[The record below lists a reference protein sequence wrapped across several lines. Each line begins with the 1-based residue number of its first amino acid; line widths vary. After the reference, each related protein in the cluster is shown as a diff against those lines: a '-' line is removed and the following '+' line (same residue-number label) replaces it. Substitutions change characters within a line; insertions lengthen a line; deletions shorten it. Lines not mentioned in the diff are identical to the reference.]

1 MDYTKIIIRPVIT
14 EKANLAK
21 EYLNQ
26 VSFIVANTANKI
38 EVKRAV
44 EAAFNVHVDAV
55 NIVRRRPIR
64 RLRQGRVIGKVA
76 GYKKAFVTLAKGD
89 KIEFFEGV

>member
-1 MDYTKIIIRPVIT
+1 MDYTSILIKPVIT

-26 VSFIVANTANKI
+26 VSFIVANSANKI

-44 EAAFNVHVDAV
+44 EAAFNVKVESV
-55 NIVRRRPIR
+55 NIIRRRPSR
-64 RLRQGRVIGKVA
+64 RLRHGRVIGKVA
-76 GYKKAFVTLAKGD
+76 GFKKAYVTLSQGD

>member
-26 VSFIVANTANKI
+26 VSFVVAPSANKI

-44 EAAFNVHVDAV
+44 EAAFGVKVEAV
-55 NIVRRRPIR
+55 NIVRRRPSR
-64 RLRQGRVIGKVA
+64 RLRHGRVIGKVA
-76 GYKKAFVTLAKGD
+76 GFKKAFVTLAKGD

>member
-1 MDYTKIIIRPVIT
+1 MDYTSILIRPVIT

-26 VSFIVANTANKI
+26 VSFIVANSANKI

-44 EAAFNVHVDAV
+44 EAAFNVKVESV
-55 NIVRRRPIR
+55 NIIRRRPSR
-64 RLRQGRVIGKVA
+64 RLRHGRVVGKVA
-76 GYKKAFVTLAKGD
+76 GFKKAFVTIAQGD

>member
-14 EKANLAK
+14 EKANLLK
-21 EYLNQ
+21 EYHNQ
-26 VSFIVANTANKI
+26 VSFIVANSANKI

-44 EAAFNVHVDAV
+44 EAAFNVHVEAV
-55 NIVRRRPIR
+55 NIIRKRPSRRMRH
-64 RLRQGRVIGKVA
+64 GRTIGKVS
-76 GYKKAFVTLAKGD
+76 GYKKAFVSLAQGD

>member
-1 MDYTKIIIRPVIT
+1 MDYTSILIKPVIT

-26 VSFIVANTANKI
+26 VSFIVAVSANKI

-44 EAAFNVHVDAV
+44 EAAFNVKVQSV
-55 NIVRRRPIR
+55 NIIRRRPSR
-64 RLRQGRVIGKVA
+64 RLRHGRVIGKVA
-76 GYKKAFVTLAKGD
+76 GFKKAFVTLAAGD

>member
-26 VSFIVANTANKI
+26 VSFIVAPSANKI

-44 EAAFNVHVDAV
+44 EAAFGVHVEAV
-55 NIVRRRPIR
+55 NIVRRRPSR
-64 RLRQGRVIGKVA
+64 RLRNGRTIGKVA
-76 GYKKAFVTLAKGD
+76 GFKKAFVTLAEGD

>member
-1 MDYTKIIIRPVIT
+1 MDYTSILIRPVIT

-26 VSFIVANTANKI
+26 VSFIVANSANKI

-44 EAAFNVHVDAV
+44 EAAFNVKVESV
-55 NIVRRRPIR
+55 NIIRRRPSR
-64 RLRQGRVIGKVA
+64 RLRHGRTVGKVA
-76 GYKKAFVTLAKGD
+76 GFKKAFVTIAQGD

>member
-21 EYLNQ
+21 EALNQ
-26 VSFIVANTANKI
+26 VSFIVAPSSNKI

-44 EAAFNVHVDAV
+44 EAAFGVHAQPTRITQV
-55 NIVRRRPIR
+55 
-64 RLRQGRVIGKVA
+64 
-76 GYKKAFVTLAKGD
+76 
-89 KIEFFEGV
+89 

>member
-1 MDYTKIIIRPVIT
+1 MDYTSIILKPVIT

-44 EAAFNVHVDAV
+44 EAAFNVKVEAV
-55 NIVRRRPIR
+55 NIVRRRPSR
-64 RLRQGRVIGKVA
+64 RSRHGRTIGKVA
-76 GYKKAFVTLAKGD
+76 GFKKAYVTLAAGD
-89 KIEFFEGV
+89 KIEFFQGV

>member
-26 VSFIVANTANKI
+26 VSFVVAPSANKI

-44 EAAFNVHVDAV
+44 EAAFGVKVEAV
-55 NIVRRRPIR
+55 NIVRRRPSR
-64 RLRQGRVIGKVA
+64 RLRHGRVIGKVA
-76 GYKKAFVTLAKGD
+76 GFKKAFVTLAQGD

>member
-21 EYLNQ
+21 ENLNQ
-26 VSFIVANTANKI
+26 VSFVVAPGANKI

-44 EAAFNVHVDAV
+44 EAAFGVHVTAV
-55 NIVRRRPIR
+55 NIIRRRPSR
-64 RLRQGRVIGKVA
+64 KLRHGRTIGKVP
-76 GYKKAFVTLAKGD
+76 GYKKAFVTLAEGD

>member
-21 EYLNQ
+21 EYLNV
-26 VSFIVANTANKI
+26 VSFIVAPSANKI
-38 EVKRAV
+38 EVRRAV
-44 EAAFNVHVDAV
+44 EAAFGVHVKAV
-55 NIVRRRPIR
+55 NIVRRRPSR
-64 RLRQGRVIGKVA
+64 RLRHGRIIGKVS
-76 GYKKAFVTLAKGD
+76 GFKKAFVTLAQGD

>member
-26 VSFIVANTANKI
+26 VSFIVANSANKI

-44 EAAFNVHVDAV
+44 EAAFNVKVDAV
-55 NIVRRRPIR
+55 NIVRRRPTR
-64 RLRQGRVIGKVA
+64 RLRQGRVIGKVS
-76 GYKKAFVTLAKGD
+76 GFKKAFVTLAKGD

>member
-26 VSFIVANTANKI
+26 VSFVVAPSANKI

-44 EAAFNVHVDAV
+44 EAAFGVHVEAV
-55 NIVRRRPIR
+55 NIVRRRPSR
-64 RLRQGRVIGKVA
+64 RLRHGRTIGKVS

>member
-26 VSFIVANTANKI
+26 VSFVIAPGANKI

-44 EAAFNVHVDAV
+44 EAA
-55 NIVRRRPIR
+55 
-64 RLRQGRVIGKVA
+64 
-76 GYKKAFVTLAKGD
+76 LASTSPP
-89 KIEFFEGV
+89 

>member
-21 EYLNQ
+21 ENLNQ
-26 VSFIVANTANKI
+26 VSFIVAPMSNKI

-44 EAAFNVHVDAV
+44 EAAFGVHVEAV
-55 NIVRRRPIR
+55 NIVRRRPSR
-64 RLRQGRVIGKVA
+64 RLRHSRVVGKVA
-76 GYKKAFVTLAKGD
+76 GYKKAFVTLAEGD

>member
-26 VSFIVANTANKI
+26 VSFVVAPSANKI

-44 EAAFNVHVDAV
+44 EAAFNVKVEAV
-55 NIVRRRPIR
+55 NILRKRPIR
-64 RLRQGRVIGKVA
+64 RVRNGRTIGKVA

>member
-1 MDYTKIIIRPVIT
+1 MDYTSIILKPVIT

-44 EAAFNVHVDAV
+44 EAAFNVKVEAV
-55 NIVRRRPIR
+55 NIVRRRPSR
-64 RLRQGRVIGKVA
+64 RSRHGRTIGKVS
-76 GYKKAFVTLAKGD
+76 GFKKAYVTLAAGD
-89 KIEFFEGV
+89 KIEFFQGV